1 MRGYKLEQS
10 FLTSR
15 REAKTELVFFVN
27 AGDPSLEVTFDMLRV
42 LARHQVAAVELCIP
56 FLKSL
61 TDGPLIRKS
70 HQRALENGIDLPTV
84 LDLVARARDELGLA
98 IVLLA
103 DYGHTVKPLG
113 LERFLRM
120 CCSAGASATLLHCMP
135 PILRQEYVKQSAE
148 LGLGRIMSFFV
159 GSDESIR
166 QAAYQE
172 MEGFLYVVS
181 RFGRTGQKVSFDA
194 ALLEQLRKLRA
205 ETEKPLAIGFGV
217 KSAHDVATLRSTGAD
232 AVIIGS
238 AATAVVQDNLDA
250 PAQIA
255 AGFDDLVGQLAMAC
269 TANPSAY
276 EVKTKRVG

>member
-103 DYGHTVKPLG
+103 DYGHTVKTLG
-113 LERFLRM
+113 L
-120 CCSAGASATLLHCMP
+120 
-135 PILRQEYVKQSAE
+135 
-148 LGLGRIMSFFV
+148 
-159 GSDESIR
+159 
-166 QAAYQE
+166 
-172 MEGFLYVVS
+172 
-181 RFGRTGQKVSFDA
+181 
-194 ALLEQLRKLRA
+194 
-205 ETEKPLAIGFGV
+205 
-217 KSAHDVATLRSTGAD
+217 
-232 AVIIGS
+232 
-238 AATAVVQDNLDA
+238 
-250 PAQIA
+250 
-255 AGFDDLVGQLAMAC
+255 
-269 TANPSAY
+269 
-276 EVKTKRVG
+276 